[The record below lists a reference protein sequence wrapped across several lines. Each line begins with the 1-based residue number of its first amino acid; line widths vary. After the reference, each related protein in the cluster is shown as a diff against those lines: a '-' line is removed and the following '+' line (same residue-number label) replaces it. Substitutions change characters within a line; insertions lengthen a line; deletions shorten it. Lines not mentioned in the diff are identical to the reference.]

1 MYTLKLLFIYIFL
14 LLSSRE
20 LLAKS
25 YESAED
31 KKIKRWQTLQ
41 EFSKG
46 TVSNIYD
53 KKKKSR
59 VIKLDGNSTRSA
71 YQLRDKKSA
80 LWKNKTERILHW
92 EMNFSE
98 DFLILISL
106 NTEKGKRFLIYTPG
120 DDDSYMQYGLG
131 LNATLGIWK
140 SYYRNLQEDLERFEI
155 NNRIIWVNGFMI
167 RGSGLLDNIK
177 LTKAKKNL
185 KKEKKITESLAIKK
199 IIPKESTQ
207 KETPSKISTKKRKSH
222 TPIIYINGDN
232 PMVLKKGEKYK
243 ELGAI
248 AKDKNNKE
256 LVVNSSHAIDIFM
269 EGEYTVLYMAT
280 DAEGNSVIDKRRVR
294 VGKFSEEKESI
305 SKESEEEVEIED
317 LESREMEMA
326 AWEKELLL
334 REKEIAFKENKG
346 TLPSQPSNQPLRP
359 GL

>member
-131 LNATLGIWK
+131 LNATLGVWK
-140 SYYRNLQEDLERFEI
+140 SYYRNLQEDLEAFEI
-155 NNRIIWVNGFMI
+155 DNRIIWVNGFVI

-177 LTKAKKNL
+177 LSKAKKNL
-185 KKEKKITESLAIKK
+185 KKEKKIHESLAIKK
-199 IIPKESTQ
+199 IIPKEA
-207 KETPSKISTKKRKSH
+207 PSKINRKKRKSH

-334 REKEIAFKENKG
+334 REKEIALKENG
-346 TLPSQPSNQPLRP
+346 RPTSGQPSNQPLRP